1 MKVYHNPTSDS
12 LLFLTG
18 QRWRVVDEDAEE
30 LTGVIDAGEVRIT
43 LHNMTAVDEKTAV
56 PYFLAYLFLYASEG
70 YTKDPLK
77 PFSVLWRQTAAAA
90 GLDLTPRP
98 QRSEPREKREKR
110 RVQRILDRHAAGM
123 RYAYSLLSR
132 IEVTAGED
140 SMARPVLDM
149 TRSRLTQ
156 GGAVLAVHPSFG
168 ALLESKHVIA
178 TVTPEFM
185 RLHNPPS
192 RKLRPDTPETVRR
205 LHAGAWEMLTHS
217 QIRNNIRQGTA
228 NTESLGSLAG
238 KFLLPVHDS
247 RRILR
252 NGFTQVIVNPFRHLI
267 AIMINAGFL
276 DSFDYTDGR
285 TEGDPKKLETWSG
298 VGGIWEVHGMTEV
311 QKTLSAGKK
320 KSQKAEQSAAK
331 SEDTSTKTEAGASSD
346 TPKKS
351 AEAPRTVAKD
361 TGTKSAEAPRKAQTV
376 EATAKTVTREQGE
389 PVGEVAAET
398 SEQVHDVPEATPR
411 AKTFTGM
418 EARQAP
424 QTGPQGAEASAAG
437 QSLDDSAGEAV
448 SVNGVEMVIDGVPRP
463 SAQAVR
469 IQKVQID
476 EGLLESTKTRR
487 RTQTKEESDPFRR

>member
-43 LHNMTAVDEKTAV
+43 LHHMTAVDEKTAV

-70 YTKDPLK
+70 YTKDPSK

-98 QRSEPREKREKR
+98 QRSEPARKREKR

-132 IEVTAGED
+132 IDVTAGED

-149 TRSRLTQ
+149 ARSRLTP
-156 GGAVLAVHPSFG
+156 GGAVLAVHPLFG
-168 ALLESKHVIA
+168 ALLESKHTIA

-205 LHAGAWEMLTHS
+205 LHGGAWEMLTHS
-217 QIRNNIRQGTA
+217 QIRNNIKQGTA
-228 NTESLGSLAG
+228 NTESLGTLAG
-238 KFLLPVHDS
+238 HFFLRVN
-247 RRILR
+247 RKEYIARQ
-252 NGFTQVIVNPFRHLI
+252 GFTNVIINPFLHLI
-267 AIMINAGFL
+267 AIMLDAGFL
-276 DSFDYTDGR
+276 DSFDYTDG
-285 TEGDPKKLETWSG
+285 EAAGDPKKLETWSS
-298 VGGIWEVHGMTEV
+298 VGGIWEVHGMAEV
-311 QKTLSAGKK
+311 QKTLTGKK
-320 KSQKAEQSAAK
+320 KNQQAGQSAAK

-463 SAQAVR
+463 SAQAVG

>member
-70 YTKDPLK
+70 YTKDPSK

-149 TRSRLTQ
+149 TRSRLTP

-217 QIRNNIRQGTA
+217 QMKNNIKQGTA
-228 NTESLGSLAG
+228 NTESLGALAG
-238 KFLLPVHDS
+238 NFLLPVH
-247 RRILR
+247 RKEYIARQ
-252 NGFTQVIVNPFRHLI
+252 GFTNVIINPFLHLI
-267 AIMINAGFL
+267 AIMLDAGFL
-276 DSFDYTDGR
+276 DSFDYTDG
-285 TEGDPKKLETWSG
+285 EAAGDPKKLETWSS
-298 VGGIWEVHGMTEV
+298 VGGIWAVHGMAEV
-311 QKTLSAGKK
+311 QNSLAKGSAGKK
-320 KSQKAEQSAAK
+320 KSQKAGQSAP
-331 SEDTSTKTEAGASSD
+331 EAETGAPSD
-346 TPKKS
+346 TPQSSGKSAEVPRKAPQSVTVKGVEKS
-351 AEAPRTVAKD
+351 AEAQ
-361 TGTKSAEAPRKAQTV
+361 AEAVQTL
-376 EATAKTVTREQGE
+376 
-389 PVGEVAAET
+389 AAET
-398 SEQVHDVPEATPR
+398 SEQAHDVPEATPR

-418 EARQAP
+418 EARQA
-424 QTGPQGAEASAAG
+424 GPQAPQNRRNTEAGAAG

-463 SAQAVR
+463 SAQAVG

>member
-43 LHNMTAVDEKTAV
+43 LHHMTAVDEKTAV

-98 QRSEPREKREKR
+98 QRSEPARKREKR

-149 TRSRLTQ
+149 TRSRLTP
-156 GGAVLAVHPSFG
+156 GGAVLAVHPLFG
-168 ALLESKHVIA
+168 ALLESKHTIA

-205 LHAGAWEMLTHS
+205 LHGGAWEMLTHS
-217 QIRNNIRQGTA
+217 QMKNNIKQGTA
-228 NTESLGSLAG
+228 NTESLGTLAG
-238 KFLLPVHDS
+238 HFFLRVN
-247 RRILR
+247 RKEYIARQ
-252 NGFTQVIVNPFRHLI
+252 GFTNVIINPFLHLI
-267 AIMINAGFL
+267 AIMLDAGFL
-276 DSFDYTDGR
+276 DSFDYTDG
-285 TEGDPKKLETWSG
+285 EAAGDPKKLETWSS
-298 VGGIWEVHGMTEV
+298 VGGIWEVHGMAEV
-311 QKTLSAGKK
+311 QKTLTGKK

-331 SEDTSTKTEAGASSD
+331 SEDISTKTEAGASSD

-463 SAQAVR
+463 SAQAVG